1 MKCSHFFEFILLS
14 FFGQVSGNLGKMLR
28 TPINLPAPTP
38 MKGCGFSGL
47 ALIAK
52 GRVW

>member
-1 MKCSHFFEFILLS
+1 M
-14 FFGQVSGNLGKMLR
+14 
-28 TPINLPAPTP
+28 PAPTP
-38 MKGCGFSGL
+38 MKGYGLSGL

>member
-1 MKCSHFFEFILLS
+1 MKCSHFFEVIFFRV
-14 FFGQVSGNLGKMLR
+14 FFGQVSGNLGKILR
-28 TPINLPAPTP
+28 TPKILPAPTP
-38 MKGCGFSGL
+38 MKGYGL